1 MADSTATRVR
11 DHRAHSPFWWWK
23 VHGLPYYFF
32 QRINPTSSAYGA
44 AAWTLGTG
52 YTAKLALN
60 TPDGQLAQ
68 KLPDLVGG
76 IASAERITL
85 RVNDFELFDAAGA
98 YRFFGRL
105 RSPARAFQS
114 AAAVKWGRIETDIDP
129 ALAAGDTIYLRG
141 PQGFA
146 ASGYLYGGGET
157 IPYSAKSN
165 NTPSAG
171 ITQFTMSGRN
181 AFPAIDNFG
190 GRTWPVQPW
199 YIAPKDETG
208 HVQASSTVIMADQ
221 PFTLIG
227 RRCAL
232 FMGYIDGD
240 GKPCAESDGLLR
252 MAGRIQSLTR
262 RGGAYEF
269 AIENVISELS
279 TAKLAPTLARATI
292 APSQLVVPSAPLRY
306 RSFVYGFMGQ
316 LSSEGIITGI
326 SRIIASE
333 RVITIPAKTYET
345 GDHVVYKGPATA
357 PGGICEA
364 INKAFAEDIAAGP
377 AGAKKSYVNCRM
389 EIINNEPRIV
399 FVYRP
404 VADGIH
410 HLYIRNGVK
419 QGAATFEDG
428 LWNDSRGSLL
438 QALGFSEGT
447 HLFESGDPV
456 DAGVTLGDTKAQVIV
471 GDRIPPSIFI
481 PTVGIGLTGDV
492 QLTGTDAPGSRF
504 FTDQGDGSGT
514 AYVRFGDGQIVRIV
528 DAVSGRISTRERLDA
543 GMFGAIIAVGAGSG
557 IFGGSLDTGYGYYSV
572 PMGAEGTVEQI
583 VIARGPGL
591 PQESGAQMLGE
602 FLASDGGATAVPG
615 ALNIYPRGVGLGW
628 EGILDTDAW
637 QMTIPNLGSRRF
649 IVDKDT
655 AFIDYFIPLAKECG
669 LFAVWN
675 AKTGTISLRRIRI
688 PSGGG
693 AGVLLVTAYTFDES
707 NRGKREDMTEEEE
720 DRESMRTGW
729 TVKTGWS
736 ATQDKFTGPTFK
748 IDNYFPTIMYGI
760 QAHTEEIADKSLLP
774 TTSLGKMLGS
784 LIGSRS
790 VFFNTPWTRLKRAAD
805 KRYSLATPGD
815 VVGPIVDRNATAP
828 GGANGITSADAV
840 YGLLM
845 AVSFNPKGLDDGKVE
860 ILINPDIDPAR
871 TKPLSPSALIDFTK
885 NDAGYT
891 NGWNAATK
899 NLWLKREYSNDADAT
914 TYDGISFP
922 VGRKIRITQLDLMGP
937 PTVEHDTVAA
947 VSASGQ
953 VVTLTTGFAAVSPT
967 VESVMLCESFG
978 AADAAALGSVAYQGD
993 AQGSAVGASVTLAFL
1008 WV

>member
-23 VHGLPYYFF
+23 IHGLPYYFF
-32 QRINPTSSAYGA
+32 SRINPTSSAYGA

-52 YTAKLALN
+52 YTAKLALD
-60 TPDGQLAQ
+60 TPDGQLSQ
-68 KLPDLVGG
+68 KLNDLVGG
-76 IASAERITL
+76 IATAERITL
-85 RVNDFELFDAAGA
+85 QVNDFELFDSAGA

-114 AAAVKWGRIETDIDP
+114 AAAVKWGRLEVDIDP
-129 ALAAGDTIYLRG
+129 ALASGDTIYLRG

-146 ASGYLYGGGET
+146 ASGYLYAGGET

-181 AFPAIDNFG
+181 AFAAVDNFG
-190 GRTWPVQPW
+190 GRTWPRQPW
-199 YIAPKDETG
+199 YIAPKDEHG
-208 HVQASSTVIMADQ
+208 NVQASSTVIMTDQ
-221 PFTLIG
+221 PFSLVG
-227 RRCAL
+227 RCCAL
-232 FMGYIDGD
+232 YMGYIDGD

-252 MAGRIQSLTR
+252 MAGRIQSLKR
-262 RGGAYEF
+262 RGAAYEVDV
-269 AIENVISELS
+269 ESVVSELA

-292 APSQLVVPSAPLRY
+292 APSQIVVPSVLRY
-306 RSFVYGFMGQ
+306 RSFVYGFMEQ
-316 LSSEGIITGI
+316 LSSEGIITGV
-326 SRIIASE
+326 SRSIAHE
-333 RVITIPAKTYET
+333 RVITIPAGTYEAA
-345 GDHVVYKGPATA
+345 DHVVYKGPATA
-357 PGGICEA
+357 AGGICAA

-377 AGAKKSYVNCRM
+377 AGAKKSYVSCHM

-438 QALGFSEGT
+438 QTLGFNEGT
-447 HLFESGDPV
+447 HLYESGDPV
-456 DAGVTLGDTKAQVIV
+456 AAGVTLGDKKAQVIV

-481 PTVGIGLTGDV
+481 PTVGIGLTCDI
-492 QLTGTDAPGSRF
+492 QLTGTDSPGSRF
-504 FTDQGDGSGT
+504 FSDQGDGSST

-528 DAVSGRISTRERLDA
+528 DAQSGRISTRERLDA
-543 GMFGAIIAVGAGSG
+543 GMFGAIAAVGPGV
-557 IFGGSLDTGYGYYSV
+557 FGGSIDSGFSYYTV

-583 VIARGPGL
+583 VVARGPGL

-602 FLASDGGATAVPG
+602 FLASDGGANVAPG
-615 ALNIYPRGVGLGW
+615 ALNFYPKGVGLGW

-655 AFIDYFIPLAKECG
+655 AFLDYFLPIAKECG
-669 LFAVWN
+669 LFVVWN
-675 AKTGTISLRRIRI
+675 AETGTISLRRIRI

-707 NRGKREDMTEEEE
+707 NRGKREDVTQEEE

-736 ATQDKFTGPTFK
+736 ATQDKFLGPTFK
-748 IDNYFPTIMYGI
+748 IDNHYPTIMYGV
-760 QAHTEEIADKSLLP
+760 QAKTEEVADKSLLP

-790 VFFNTPWTRLKRAAD
+790 VFFNSPWTRLKRAAD

-828 GGANGITSADAV
+828 GGKSGMTSADAI
-840 YGLLM
+840 YGLVM
-845 AVSFNPKGLDDGKVE
+845 GVSFNPRSLDDGKVE
-860 ILINPDIDPAR
+860 LLINPDIDPAR

-891 NGWNAATK
+891 NGWNSISKT
-899 NLWLKREYSNDADAT
+899 LWLKREYSNNADAT
-914 TYDGISFP
+914 AYDGIDFP
-922 VGRKIRITQLDLMGP
+922 VGRKVRITQLDLIGP

-947 VSASGQ
+947 VSANGQ

-967 VESVMLCESFG
+967 VESVMLGEAFG
-978 AADAAALGSVAYQGD
+978 AADAAALGSVTYQGD
-993 AQGSAVGASVTLAFL
+993 AQGSAVGGAATLAFL